1 MKDKA
6 TKMEKMLLEQVER
19 SITDYE
25 DASED
30 NNQTKLMYQ
39 WFAFG
44 AITSAFLACDITGA
58 DYFAYCNRINI
69 GK

>member
-1 MKDKA
+1 MNNKA

-25 DASED
+25 NTSED
-30 NNQTKLMYQ
+30 DSSTKLMYQ

-44 AITSAFLACDITGA
+44 SITSAFLACDITGA